1 MKGILFDCD
10 GVLVDSERWS
20 CGAWISVLKRCG
32 IEVDLADIEAFLG
45 RSDAAVLAH
54 YARQTGRPLS
64 NDLIAEKESA
74 YFDLARGT
82 LKTFPGLVSLL
93 NQLSNQNVPMAVAS
107 SGRPHKIRFSLGQ
120 VGLLDHFDIICSTS
134 EVKRG
139 KPAPDL
145 FLHAAE
151 KLSVPPHEC
160 IVIEDS
166 QAGIQAAKAAGM
178 CAIGFC
184 SSLSQEQLIAAGAE
198 QVFSHYGALASALER
213 KSHIFLEI

>member
-20 CGAWISVLKRCG
+20 CGAWIPVLKRCG
-32 IEVDLADIEAFLG
+32 IEVELADIKAFLG

-54 YARQTGRPLS
+54 YARQTGRPFS
-64 NDLIAEKESA
+64 NDLIAEKESV

-93 NQLSNQNVPMAVAS
+93 NQLSKQNVPMAVAS

-120 VGLLDHFDIICSTS
+120 VGLLDRFDIICSAS

-145 FLHAAE
+145 FLYAAE
-151 KLSVPPHEC
+151 KLSFPPHDC
-160 IVIEDS
+160 IVIEDL
-166 QAGIQAAKAAGM
+166 QAGIQAAKAADM
-178 CAIGFC
+178 YAIGFC
-184 SSLSQEQLIAAGAE
+184 SSLSQKQLIAAGAK
-198 QVFSHYGALASALER
+198 QVFFTLQRAGLCAGE
-213 KSHIFLEI
+213 KE